1 MGAEVKKKLADAKFK
16 QTILDMIL
24 KLEDRRRKFNDLYRQ
39 TNWDVYDNMVK
50 WIDNKIKELSELL

>member
-1 MGAEVKKKLADAKFK
+1 MGAEVKKKLVDAKFK

-39 TNWDVYDNMVK
+39 TNWDVYGNMVK